1 MDAGY
6 DIEELIDGIAERV
19 RETSKTSFEDLVNY
33 KCALKREIFIGG
45 IGDGTG
51 TMVDTLIRN
60 WNDEDEKNNIPVEER
75 VPIKLYIDSPGGSLT
90 DAFSVCDS
98 VMMSKTPVWGI
109 CTGIAYSAGFL
120 ILISCHKRIGYPL
133 SSYLFH
139 EGQTKSGGTASQF
152 ENYTAFYK
160 KQLNQLKGIVI
171 KRTNISEEEYETIKK
186 DDVWYDANE
195 ALEKGIIDEIAEELR

>member
-1 MDAGY
+1 MDTGY
-6 DIEELIDGIAERV
+6 DIEELINGIAERV
-19 RETSKTSFEDLVNY
+19 RETSKASFEDLINY

-45 IGDGTG
+45 ISDGTG
-51 TMVDTLIRN
+51 TMVDTLIRY
-60 WNDEDEKNNIPVEER
+60 WNNEDEKNNIPVEER
-75 VPIKLYIDSPGGSLT
+75 IPIKLYIDSPGGSLT

-160 KQLNQLKGIVI
+160 KQLNQLKNIVI

-195 ALEKGIIDEIAEELR
+195 ALEKGIIDEISKELV